1 MTIASK
7 NAYDVVVVGTGAS
20 GMAAAVT
27 AAQNGLSVLLL
38 EKGKTTGGS
47 SNYTE
52 GMFGV
57 DSYLQKEAG
66 VKIDKNEIVQSELT
80 YSNYRADA
88 GIWKSY
94 VDGSADTISWMRD
107 LGVHFLR
114 VQKMGTGVQSWH
126 IYEGFGDN
134 VIHGTFIPKAIEYGV
149 EILTLTAGK
158 ELHKDGDKIT
168 GITIEDCASKE
179 TQKIDTKVVIL
190 ATGGF
195 LDNLEMIKEKT
206 HYDTDRLLP
215 VTCGKDTGDGLRMA
229 WTIGAQEYGSGM
241 AMLFGGYLNDPEEPN
256 YKMMHSQMCVG
267 AGQQPLLWV
276 NERGQRFVNEA
287 VIYNFSE
294 AGNALYTQ
302 DKVYSILD
310 KGVIDYMA
318 ENGNFMGLGVYINRG
333 AKMDKLQEEI
343 DQALKDHKP
352 FVTKADSIEEL
363 AQKIGLSVTTL
374 TETIAN
380 YNRFAAN
387 GVDEDYNKSKEYL
400 YPVSKGSFYAFELG
414 VGAFCTMGGLKISID
429 NEVLRENGQKIK
441 GLYAVGND
449 SSGLVGD
456 TYGPDKPGSC
466 VGYAFYSGRHAA
478 QHAKQYI
485 ASE

>member
-1 MTIASK
+1 
-7 NAYDVVVVGTGAS
+7 
-20 GMAAAVT
+20 
-27 AAQNGLSVLLL
+27 
-38 EKGKTTGGS
+38 
-47 SNYTE
+47 
-52 GMFGV
+52 
-57 DSYLQKEAG
+57 
-66 VKIDKNEIVQSELT
+66 
-80 YSNYRADA
+80 
-88 GIWKSY
+88 
-94 VDGSADTISWMRD
+94 
-107 LGVHFLR
+107 
-114 VQKMGTGVQSWH
+114 
-126 IYEGFGDN
+126 
-134 VIHGTFIPKAIEYGV
+134 
-149 EILTLTAGK
+149 
-158 ELHKDGDKIT
+158 
-168 GITIEDCASKE
+168 
-179 TQKIDTKVVIL
+179 
-190 ATGGF
+190 
-195 LDNLEMIKEKT
+195 
-206 HYDTDRLLP
+206 
-215 VTCGKDTGDGLRMA
+215 
-229 WTIGAQEYGSGM
+229 
-241 AMLFGGYLNDPEEPN
+241 
-256 YKMMHSQMCVG
+256 
-267 AGQQPLLWV
+267 
-276 NERGQRFVNEA
+276 
-287 VIYNFSE
+287 
-294 AGNALYTQ
+294 
-302 DKVYSILD
+302 
-310 KGVIDYMA
+310 MA

-400 YPVSKGSFYAFELG
+400 YPVSKGPFYAFELG